1 MTEAICHQPRRDRSK
16 LVSTAGLVGV
26 ALSLLVF
33 ALRILARAIG
43 GQFGM
48 DDWTMIV
55 AMVQVQTIKNV
66 LLVADR
72 IKGFVIP
79 ISAMAVV
86 RRSLL
91 LEVTH
96 LASPDILTSC

>member
-1 MTEAICHQPRRDRSK
+1 
-16 LVSTAGLVGV
+16 
-26 ALSLLVF
+26 
-33 ALRILARAIG
+33 
-43 GQFGM
+43 M